1 VQRRTLGL
9 VLLLSLSSSDW
20 MSMAVATPPASPIA
34 PRIAQAS
41 TTPYDRYMRQGY
53 RADSKRDYHA
63 ALLAF
68 REALKQRPGD
78 RYATR
83 AINNVSRYIEAK
95 SPRYTIGIL
104 PGLGPGGRAY
114 AGVRGVVSTACGG
127 CLTALVPKLP
137 DAEQPNRLVTTADYP
152 DIVFYIKAAPDRL
165 MEFVLAD
172 KASGTTYTTKLPAPT
187 TSGLLKINLATLKNS
202 AGQSLPPLV
211 SDQTYRWRLWIVT
224 DSGDSSANPQIDS
237 SITRRSLDPNLTD
250 TLQQSTPTERISLYA
265 NHDLWYDLVAT
276 LYQARQQDP
285 KNPDLKRQWTELLG
299 SIDLAPLAQLPLK
312 N

>member
-1 VQRRTLGL
+1 LGL
-9 VLLLSLSSSDW
+9 VLFLSLSSSDW
-20 MSMAVATPPASPIA
+20 MSMAVATPPALSTA

-53 RADSKRDYHA
+53 RADSKRDFHS

-68 REALKQRPGD
+68 REALRQRPGD

-114 AGVRGVVSTACGG
+114 ASVRTGVCDG

-152 DIVFYIKAAPDRL
+152 DIVFHIKATPAQY
-165 MEFVLAD
+165 MEFMLAD
-172 KASGTTYTTKLPAPT
+172 QANGTTYTTKLPPPT

-202 AGQSLPPLV
+202 AGQPLPPLV
-211 SDQTYRWRLWIVT
+211 PDQTYPWRMWIVNP
-224 DSGDSSANPQIDS
+224 SGNSSDNPEIVS
-237 SITRRSLDPNLTD
+237 SITRRSLDPNLAD
-250 TLQQSTPTERISLYA
+250 TLRQSTPTERISLYA